1 MSIRVELPP
10 ELEQKLLQ
18 HCMQEGRSI
27 DDVMADAIAAWLAS
41 TKTSEKSAFE
51 LGAGLFGRYAGPVD
65 LAEQRQRYADDIW
78 AEKPPRH
85 RSH

>member
-1 MSIRVELPP
+1 MSISVELPP
-10 ELEQKLLQ
+10 DLEQKLLQ

-41 TKTSEKSAFE
+41 TTTSEKSAFE

-65 LAEQRQRYADDIW
+65 LAEQRQRYADELW
-78 AEKPPRH
+78 ADKHPR
-85 RSH
+85 RQSH